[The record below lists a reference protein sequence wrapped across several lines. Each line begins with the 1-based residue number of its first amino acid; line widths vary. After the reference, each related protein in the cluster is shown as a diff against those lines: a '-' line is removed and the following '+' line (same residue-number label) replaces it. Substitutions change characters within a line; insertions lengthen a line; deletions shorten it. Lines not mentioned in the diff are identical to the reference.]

1 MRKIIKLSI
10 SVLLLSTLLDAGAL
24 KGEKIYS
31 KKLKKDCGFINNQFS
46 SKHTREEWS
55 KIYKDGKMA
64 DEIKLLCPKS
74 TKYKS
79 EYDSDMYAFVSQY
92 ASDTGNVP
100 SR

>member
-1 MRKIIKLSI
+1 MKKIIKLSMAI
-10 SVLLLSTLLDAGAL
+10 VSLFTFLDAGVL

-31 KKLKKDCGFINNQFS
+31 KKLKSDCGITNSQFPL
-46 SKHTREEWS
+46 KHTREEWT

-64 DEIKLLCPKS
+64 NEIKLLCPKS

-79 EYDSDMYAFVSQY
+79 EYDSDVYDFVSQY